1 MNNHGRNNH
10 GRGYQDIK
18 AKAMAAGT
26 SPRLAIQRINAGWN
40 EDDAIH
46 KESRTKRLRSEED
59 LKRIAVAPSFLPV
72 RLKVPAPSTTPM
84 PKARPGTMAKALE
97 ASKKYGWAKADGE
110 NKYTKRI
117 REVIEGKL

>member
-1 MNNHGRNNH
+1 MNNHGRF
-10 GRGYQDIK
+10 YQDIK

-59 LKRIAVAPSFLPV
+59 LKRLAVAPSFLPA
-72 RLKVPAPSTTPM
+72 RLKAPAPSTTPM

-97 ASKKYGWAKADGE
+97 ASCKYKAVKVNGE
-110 NKYTKRI
+110 NKYTRQI